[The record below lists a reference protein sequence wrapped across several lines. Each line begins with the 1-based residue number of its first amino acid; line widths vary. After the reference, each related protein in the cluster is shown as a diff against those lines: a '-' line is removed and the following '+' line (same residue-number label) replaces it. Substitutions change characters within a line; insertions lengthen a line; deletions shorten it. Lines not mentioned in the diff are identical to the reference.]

1 MHFQSEN
8 DANSWLHSY
17 DCYLRDVAGAA
28 AATRIRYRRVVR
40 RFVAAC
46 FDNTVQWATPSVQQ
60 IWTSIDR
67 LIAQWLSD
75 VLFLP
80 RATI

>member
-17 DCYLRDVAGAA
+17 DCYLRDVAGVA
-28 AATRIRYRRVVR
+28 AATRTRYWRVVR

-46 FDNTVQWATPSVQQ
+46 FDDTAQWAAPSVQQ
-60 IWTSIDR
+60 ITG
-67 LIAQWLSD
+67 
-75 VLFLP
+75 LFA
-80 RATI
+80 RKRHRRRGVAAAFR